1 MDICTQLS
9 TDRNVLYV
17 KQSCMG
23 RGRMGVGKT
32 KVEVQAVGPCGAVF
46 LATFPPDRRREG
58 ASSLVSSKSRIPSL
72 EAYPYV
78 LI

>member
-1 MDICTQLS
+1 
-9 TDRNVLYV
+9 
-17 KQSCMG
+17 
-23 RGRMGVGKT
+23 MGVGKT